1 MDADHVDPRL
11 FIPEEDAWDAE
22 ELTAEELSVLFPDPG
37 DDVLGARPAS
47 AEEREMASRALRA
60 MELEDSGRGGWDL
73 VQAAWEAASEGDDLS
88 LLSDAEIIGRAIKC
102 REVTARAQGRM
113 FRSVEE
119 LLRRRKPRRQHRRGE
134 RAQEAR
140 DAYEGIDADA
150 EADAPM
156 PRMPVMPSAEAASE
170 LALAFTLTEYA
181 AEKLTAQAAD
191 LSRRLPTAFAE
202 LEAGRLAPESVRILC
217 DGTQD
222 LSDEDAGKVDA
233 LLSGQA
239 ASMTTGELRDAVRRA
254 VIRIDPE
261 AADKRRKRSERQS
274 RVRLYANANHTATLS
289 VEDAPAAQAA
299 AAIARVFAL
308 ARAAKSAG
316 AKEGLDLLASKMA
329 LGLLLGTL
337 PMVPPPLP
345 PDDGAGPGGGGPANG
360 GPDDRGPDDRGP
372 GNDLD
377 DGGLSDGWPD
387 DSVPE
392 DSVPEDGGP
401 RDGVPDDPGPD
412 DGPALDEAGPAPGDW
427 SGTGDP
433 APEPGE
439 SGESGESVPWPGIPD
454 VADAAAPGCAV
465 PPAGLLRAKDQG
477 RARLMVPWRTAAGM
491 ASLPGELS
499 WYGAVTRGQAREL
512 AAAAA
517 ADPAVRW
524 TVIVTDEAGA
534 ALAVTRLR
542 DRRGRKSPGLVDEVT
557 VTISASLAAG
567 LDSDDATKHWT
578 RMLLRTTRDTGNAK
592 LADVLGKTVVA
603 ANKAAAEAGVRA
615 VLDEVVGGCAHT
627 TEAAG
632 YKVPDTMRRWLAARD
647 RTCRNPIC
655 RRRAAQCDQDHTRAY
670 DKGGR
675 TCPCNLGSL
684 CRRHH
689 QLKQLPG
696 WHVEQDGAGRFTW
709 ITPAGLAYREE
720 PHVYAV

>member
-1 MDADHVDPRL
+1 MDAEHVDPRL

-37 DDVLGARPAS
+37 DDVQGARPAS

-102 REVTARAQGRM
+102 RELTARAQGRM

-119 LLRRRKPRRQHRRGE
+119 LLRRRKPRRRQRRGE
-134 RAQEAR
+134 RVQEAR
-140 DAYEGIDADA
+140 DTYDGID
-150 EADAPM
+150 ADAPM

-222 LSDEDAGKVDA
+222 LSDEDAGKVDE
-233 LLSGQA
+233 LLSGKA

-345 PDDGAGPGGGGPANG
+345 PDGGAGPGGGGPGHG
-360 GPDDRGPDDRGP
+360 GPDDGGP
-372 GNDLD
+372 GD
-377 DGGLSDGWPD
+377 DGPGD
-387 DSVPE
+387 D
-392 DSVPEDGGP
+392 
-401 RDGVPDDPGPD
+401 GPD
-412 DGPALDEAGPAPGDW
+412 DGPALEEAGPAPGDW
-427 SGTGDP
+427 SGTGDL
-433 APEPGE
+433 APEPGTP
-439 SGESGESVPWPGIPD
+439 GESVPWPGIPD

-477 RARLMVPWRTAAGM
+477 RARLMIPWRTAAGM

-499 WYGAVTRGQAREL
+499 WYGAVTAGQAREL

-542 DRRGRKSPGLVDEVT
+542 DRRGQKSPGLVDEVT

-592 LADVLGKTVVA
+592 LADVLGKAVVA
-603 ANKAAAEAGVRA
+603 ANKAAAEAGARA

-627 TEAAG
+627 MEAAG

-655 RRRAAQCDQDHTRAY
+655 RRRAAQCDQDHTHAY

-696 WHVEQDGAGRFTW
+696 WRVEQDGAGRFTW

-720 PHVYAV
+720 PYVYAV